1 MLSPQIRAMSRYR
14 IRFIDHSGRAFGTEE
29 MMCAS
34 DTAAIE
40 EASRIHRHGIG
51 KGYEIWD
58 GERLVYRE
66 TRA

>member
-1 MLSPQIRAMSRYR
+1 MTKPFVRAMSCYR
-14 IRFIDHSGRAFGTEE
+14 IRFTDHSGRAFGTEE
-29 MMCAS
+29 MVCAS
-34 DTAAIE
+34 DAAAIE
-40 EASRIHRHGIG
+40 QARRIHRHGIG